1 MQRNWENHR
10 FGDWPYICC
19 NFIIIFL
26 QVQKSNLILL
36 YLDDLPKSCSLMLII
51 FLISFN
57 DLVSCMQQK
66 ASSLVFVRSERLG
79 RKYVLYSQSF
89 ELVVFAFI
97 YSVSH
102 SAQMSLSITA
112 LEKHL
117 CPQGWPPGRLG
128 SLRVWRNGYWL
139 SSIGKQNKFTEL
151 LLISLKVLAPPALQ

>member
-1 MQRNWENHR
+1 
-10 FGDWPYICC
+10 
-19 NFIIIFL
+19 
-26 QVQKSNLILL
+26 
-36 YLDDLPKSCSLMLII
+36 
-51 FLISFN
+51 
-57 DLVSCMQQK
+57 MQQK

-89 ELVVFAFI
+89 ELVVFAFV
-97 YSVSH
+97 YCVSH

-139 SSIGKQNKFTEL
+139 SSIGKQQVYRAPADFLESSCPSCTAVSHWML
-151 LLISLKVLAPPALQ
+151 LGTDTRQKDFGGIYSSFPVKQSITFEEECLIL